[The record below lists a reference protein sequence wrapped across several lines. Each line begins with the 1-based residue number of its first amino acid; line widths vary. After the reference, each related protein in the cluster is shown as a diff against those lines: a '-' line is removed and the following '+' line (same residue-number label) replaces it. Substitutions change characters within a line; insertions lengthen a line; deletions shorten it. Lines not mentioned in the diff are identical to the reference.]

1 MRKTDFVYIEGLQWD
16 KLPINPKT
24 LGLVYFIMSGG
35 EIKPI
40 KLMKTKN
47 GYKVKDGRHRIAA
60 YKLLGKKVILAKFYE
75 PIKTVA

>member
-16 KLPINPKT
+16 KLPMNKT
-24 LGLVYFIMSGG
+24 VLDLVFFIMSGG

-40 KLMKTKN
+40 KIIKFKN

-60 YKLLGKKVILAKFYE
+60 CKLLGKKVILARFYE
-75 PIKTVA
+75 PTKI